1 MANAT
6 VSRGLDL
13 FTLAWDNSKVEQNIP
28 AVYLLDRDGN
38 VRFKYL
44 SQNTL
49 DRPGSD
55 DLLEILKKFTTK

>member
-1 MANAT
+1 M

-13 FTLAWDNSKVEQNIP
+13 FTLFWDNSKVEQNIP

-44 SQNTL
+44 SQKTL
-49 DRPGSD
+49 DRPIAEY
-55 DLLEILKKFTTK
+55 LLEILKKFTSR